1 MTSTLVFLLSTAT
14 APGTPVTFF
23 IGAGGSDQPLR
34 TPTMNPNGA
43 PENPFM
49 GLVQSV
55 ALYSPPLN
63 STDIQSH
70 YSSGALRD

>member
-1 MTSTLVFLLSTAT
+1 
-14 APGTPVTFF
+14 VTFF

-34 TPTMNPNGA
+34 TPTMNPDGA

-49 GLVQSV
+49 GLIQSV

-70 YSSGALRD
+70 YSSGALGD